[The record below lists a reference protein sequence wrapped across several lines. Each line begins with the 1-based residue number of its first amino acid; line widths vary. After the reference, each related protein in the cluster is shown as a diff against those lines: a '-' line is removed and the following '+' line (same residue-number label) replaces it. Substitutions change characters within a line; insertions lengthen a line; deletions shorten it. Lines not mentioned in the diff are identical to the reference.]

1 MATEH
6 PSIEI
11 EFFASLREA
20 MGYRMLI
27 VPASEAV
34 ELGCVA
40 DVRAWV
46 VKRLGEAK
54 CTELLAERT
63 RVAVNDEFAELNA
76 PVRAGDRVA
85 FMPGVTG
92 G

>member
-1 MATEH
+1 MATDH
-6 PSIEI
+6 QSIEI

-20 MGYRMLI
+20 VGYRMLRI
-27 VPASEAV
+27 PASEAV
-34 ELGCVA
+34 ELACVA

-46 VKRLGEAK
+46 VKHLGEAK
-54 CTELLAERT
+54 CAELLAERT
-63 RVAVNDEFAELNA
+63 RMAVNDEFAELNV
-76 PVRAGDRVA
+76 PVRGGDRVA